1 MINPQPNVV
10 TAAWQVRQELKVLGL
25 TPEIVQKIA
34 RACAAGKAEA
44 MGVDPLSTPG
54 TLGYIQG
61 VRTKRLE
68 LLPLGGW
75 RMSRNGNVEATV
87 NDAAGIQLYFQNV
100 DLACTDRIPQAI
112 SGKGS
117 GSRRLILDG
126 HQGELFAKEGQASKT
141 VDKLGVTPRVWAIC
155 VSTDA
160 KKLRAEVSC
169 PEAFEGDQFE
179 GFSKRIFVVDEDL
192 NPTPDRIDQPDGG
205 GEGDF
210 EVRISKKQ

>member
-1 MINPQPNVV
+1 MICF
-10 TAAWQVRQELKVLGL
+10 L
-25 TPEIVQKIA
+25 
-34 RACAAGKAEA
+34 
-44 MGVDPLSTPG
+44 DPLSTPG

-61 VRTKRLE
+61 VRWTRRE

-87 NDAAGIQLYFQNV
+87 NDELGIQVYFQNV
-100 DLACTDRIPQAI
+100 DMACTDQIPQAI

-117 GSRRLILDG
+117 GSRNLIFAG
-126 HQGELFAKEGQASKT
+126 HQGELFAKADVKAGKKA
-141 VDKLGVTPRVWAIC
+141 DMIGVTPRVWAIC
-155 VSTDA
+155 VSTDK

-179 GFSKRIFVVDEDL
+179 GFSKRVFVVDEDL
-192 NPTPDRIDQPDGG
+192 NPTPDRVDQPDGG
-205 GEGDF
+205 DGDF